1 MDVQWDITNVPDA
14 DTKCWHKLDDD
25 RYELNAVT
33 KSIIDLTALVGI
45 SKLTPK
51 TIGDFVQRL
60 GIIKVIGYPVP
71 DDVTRDALQEHV
83 GVQTSAKIMD
93 YRKFKN
99 RIFSGLE
106 QASRDVIG

>member
-1 MDVQWDITNVPDA
+1 MDVQWDITDVPDA
-14 DTKCWHKLDDD
+14 ETKCWHERSDDK
-25 RYELNAVT
+25 YELNTLT

-51 TIGDFVQRL
+51 TVGDFIHRL

-71 DDVTRDALQEHV
+71 DDVTRDSLLEHV
-83 GVQTSAKIMD
+83 GVETSARAMD

-99 RIFSGLE
+99 QIFTGLE
-106 QASRDVIG
+106 QASRDVIK

>member
-1 MDVQWDITNVPDA
+1 MDVQWDITNVSDA
-14 DTKCWHKLDDD
+14 ETKCWHKRSDDK
-25 RYELNAVT
+25 YELNALT

-51 TIGDFVQRL
+51 TVGDFVHRL

-71 DDVTRDALQEHV
+71 DDVTRDSLLEHV
-83 GVQTSAKIMD
+83 GVETSANSMD

-99 RIFSGLE
+99 QVFAGLE
-106 QASRDVIG
+106 QASRDVIK